1 MKCSF
6 CGAEI
11 ADNALFCVICGE
23 IVGQTNGRKV
33 QKVNLNKSK
42 DDAMEL
48 MEDYFDDN
56 SDVTLSVLDF
66 ENRFPPSESE
76 PMSEDGASEIE
87 SEGSEEPTFV
97 PQEEMKPV
105 VAPPITGE
113 TFAAPRSNAPTPSA
127 APLPNAPT
135 PSAAPRSNAPMP
147 SAAPRSNA
155 PMPSAAPQ
163 PNAPTPSAASQPN
176 APMPS
181 AAPRSNAPT
190 PSAAPRSNAP
200 TPSAAPRPN
209 TPMPSATPWQNVPVQ
224 PDINAMRNSVINGFA
239 YRHYNKLD
247 YFGPVEGMQ
256 KTFPLFNHCIVI
268 TPDKDVFNTYRLQFR
283 NLALKY
289 TEKFI
294 KEYSLLVINLETFL
308 QYFPAIYFSNMEFLI
323 NTAMDV
329 LAAENVW
336 TQSFNSLY
344 MRHKADYHAAMD
356 IFNAISWSGAN
367 IAVLNV
373 AQRAEL
379 YRRVVP
385 STLFQNVYLD
395 YWKVF
400 LTLVFQLRASGKN
413 IWWGTKEMAANA
425 DNMFRNL
432 SNPRFPKEKT
442 HELILQIIALYP
454 YNKPMFYQ
462 LTKQFGDTPEIS
474 AIRHYFGYTDMSNPR
489 II

>member
-113 TFAAPRSNAPTPSA
+113 TFAAPRSNAPTPSP
-127 APLPNAPT
+127 APL
-135 PSAAPRSNAPMP
+135 
-147 SAAPRSNA
+147 
-155 PMPSAAPQ
+155 
-163 PNAPTPSAASQPN
+163 
-176 APMPS
+176 
-181 AAPRSNAPT
+181 
-190 PSAAPRSNAP
+190 
-200 TPSAAPRPN
+200 PN

-247 YFGPVEGMQ
+247 YFGPVEGIQ

-395 YWKVF
+395 YWRVF

>member
-135 PSAAPRSNAPMP
+135 PSAAPQPNAPTP

-155 PMPSAAPQ
+155 PM
-163 PNAPTPSAASQPN
+163 
-176 APMPS
+176 
-181 AAPRSNAPT
+181 

-247 YFGPVEGMQ
+247 YFGPVEGIQ

-395 YWKVF
+395 YWRVF

>member
-127 APLPNAPT
+127 AP
-135 PSAAPRSNAPMP
+135 
-147 SAAPRSNA
+147 
-155 PMPSAAPQ
+155 
-163 PNAPTPSAASQPN
+163 
-176 APMPS
+176 
-181 AAPRSNAPT
+181 
-190 PSAAPRSNAP
+190 
-200 TPSAAPRPN
+200 RPN

-247 YFGPVEGMQ
+247 YFGPVEGIQ

-395 YWKVF
+395 YWRVF

>member
-127 APLPNAPT
+127 AP
-135 PSAAPRSNAPMP
+135 
-147 SAAPRSNA
+147 
-155 PMPSAAPQ
+155 
-163 PNAPTPSAASQPN
+163 
-176 APMPS
+176 
-181 AAPRSNAPT
+181 
-190 PSAAPRSNAP
+190 
-200 TPSAAPRPN
+200 RPN

-247 YFGPVEGMQ
+247 YFGPVEGIQ

>member
-113 TFAAPRSNAPTPSA
+113 TF
-127 APLPNAPT
+127 
-135 PSAAPRSNAPMP
+135 
-147 SAAPRSNA
+147 
-155 PMPSAAPQ
+155 
-163 PNAPTPSAASQPN
+163 
-176 APMPS
+176 
-181 AAPRSNAPT
+181 
-190 PSAAPRSNAP
+190 AAPRSNAP

-395 YWKVF
+395 YWRVF